1 MAINFPIVTTFDDKA
16 TKKADKAFG
25 SLGRKFAAVFS
36 VAAVVKFGKASVK
49 AFQDGEKE
57 AAQLRSQLE
66 AINLGFASPLVNEYI
81 DNLAL
86 LSGITGRDLTN
97 AFISLSQ
104 ATEDTTDA
112 QDLLN
117 VALDISAATG
127 KSLQTV
133 SVGLQRAYKGEV
145 TALARLR
152 IGLTTA
158 ELKGKDFNEVLE
170 ELRERFTGSS
180 ARAADTF
187 AGKIARLKEAVDL
200 AQEAFGKGLVS
211 GIESSGQSIE
221 DLQEDI
227 IELGETLGSLTA
239 GVNNFASDTIAAFDR
254 IGDSSAVQGLL
265 NIFEAL
271 VRGVG
276 FVITGELVP
285 TMDATTARLAV
296 EERRKNEVANRAT
309 LRLRNELVRAEQKI
323 TKNKKEQEKLTD
335 KEKKNA
341 LALAKSKSVF
351 DLEKIQIEAAL
362 KGKITEEERI
372 RLQLMK
378 AITNENATAAEDLV
392 KKLKEVQEENAKI
405 VKQLTTFPKA
415 NDPFVDWAKS
425 LDGVTSQ
432 LTAIAQK
439 KIVVDFLANFTPTS
453 TAAITGVTSPSVSAA
468 AAGGLTSPSL
478 TAAAAIAAEAA
489 GDAAVAVAKA
499 GEAIAAAAEASEA
512 AAVAVATAVTAE
524 EKAAANAAVIA
535 AEAATDAS
543 TILTESAAA
552 VESIAAAAAVIE
564 AETILIASENLANIL
579 DAEAATVEATT
590 ALTDA
595 AAVLSESFSVL
606 SSLGIMDFNF
616 AGLDFTSLFIPDYT
630 PPIEITVNVAGSV
643 TTENDLAQTVYD
655 TLLNYQKS
663 GIDVIFQQQAI

>member
-187 AGKIARLKEAVDL
+187 AGKIARLREAVDL

-221 DLQEDI
+221 DLQQDI

-239 GVNNFASDTIAAFDR
+239 GVNTFANDTIAAFDR
-254 IGDSSAVQGLL
+254 IGNSSAVQGLL

-276 FVITGELVP
+276 FVVTGELVP
-285 TMDATTARLAV
+285 TMDATTARLAA
-296 EERRKNEVANRAT
+296 EERRKNEEANRAT
-309 LRLRNELVRAEQKI
+309 LRSRNELIRAEQKI
-323 TKNKKEQEKLTD
+323 TRIKKEQGKLGD

-341 LALAKSKSVF
+341 LALAKAKAVF
-351 DLEKIQIEAAL
+351 DIEKIQIEAAL
-362 KGKITEEERI
+362 QGKITEEERT
-372 RLQLMK
+372 RLLLMK
-378 AITNENATAAEDLV
+378 AILAEDADTATKLADKLEKIQKQTV
-392 KKLKEVQEENAKI
+392 ELAESLTNLKAGNPFSEWDKYFEDAKKNLKDLYDSLAKQQLALNA
-405 VKQLTTFPKA
+405 LTSGIAADRAKA
-415 NDPFVDWAKS
+415 NQNVLDAKT
-425 LDGVTSQ
+425 DRT
-432 LTAIAQK
+432 TAYA
-439 KIVVDFLANFTPTS
+439 V
-453 TAAITGVTSPSVSAA
+453 
-468 AAGGLTSPSL
+468 AAGRTREEAERA
-478 TAAAAIAAEAA
+478 TREAAEAA
-489 GDAAVAVAKA
+489 AQAAKA
-499 GEAIAAAAEASEA
+499 LLEAQNEAERVAAQEG
-512 AAVAVATAVTAE
+512 
-524 EKAAANAAVIA
+524 IRA
-535 AEAATDAS
+535 AEAA
-543 TILTESAAA
+543 
-552 VESIAAAAAVIE
+552 AAAAQLLT
-564 AETILIASENLANIL
+564 ETIAIADFA
-579 DAEAATVEATT
+579 T
-590 ALTDA
+590 ALAAESEANEFLGQSMDA
-595 AAVLSESFSVL
+595 AFYA
-606 SSLGIMDFNF
+606 GI
-616 AGLDFTSLFIPDYT
+616 IPNV
-630 PPIEITVNVAGSV
+630 EITVNVEGNV
-643 TTENDLAQTVYD
+643 TTAEDLAEVITDIQY
-655 TLLNYQKS
+655 NYQRTGK
-663 GIDVIFQQQAI
+663 GILLSSRAI